1 MSLITTYSDPLHRAA
16 VIALWRDTFAYGT
29 PHNDPALAIDK
40 KLQVDDGLFFV
51 AMERATLAGTAMAGY
66 DGHRGWI
73 YSVAV
78 APAFRG
84 RGIGAALVRHAE
96 AALAARGCLKLNLQI
111 VAGNEQVV
119 GFYQSLGFAVEPR
132 VSMGK
137 RLPV

>member
-1 MSLITTYSDPLHRAA
+1 
-16 VIALWRDTFAYGT
+16 
-29 PHNDPALAIDK
+29 
-40 KLQVDDGLFFV
+40 
-51 AMERATLAGTAMAGY
+51 MERDTLAGTAMAGY

-78 APAFRG
+78 APQFRR
-84 RGIGAALVRHAE
+84 RGIGAALVRQAE

-119 GFYQSLGFAVEPR
+119 GFYPSLGFAVEPR

-137 RLPV
+137 RLSV